1 MDRRDGDPSGAGQGE
16 FAMNTVYMFL
26 AFFKEGGIVMY
37 FMLAIAVVVL
47 AVAAERF
54 IVISR
59 AGGLNS
65 RKLMEDVLGR
75 VRQGD
80 VAAARNVSRMSSAPA
95 ARVAEGI
102 LLAAGE
108 DAAALQAAADDAA
121 ILALA
126 PLSRRL
132 SQLNVLANVAT
143 LLGLL
148 GTISGLITAFSAVG
162 AADPSQRSAFMAAGI
177 STALNATAFGLMIA
191 IPTPVIQGF
200 LVGKVERI
208 AEQVDEM
215 SIRLGQAL
223 LHMPAGRGAG
233 HLTPLHGAKGATL
246 TPATATAPR
255 GGVQ

>member
-1 MDRRDGDPSGAGQGE
+1 
-16 FAMNTVYMFL
+16 MNTVAMFA
-26 AFFKEGGIVMY
+26 AFFKEGGAVMY
-37 FMLAIAVVVL
+37 FMLAIGVLVIAIAV
-47 AVAAERF
+47 ERF

-65 RKLMEDVLGR
+65 RKLVEDILRYVRAGDLG
-75 VRQGD
+75 
-80 VAAARNVSRMSSAPA
+80 AARNCSRMSSAPA
-95 ARVAEGI
+95 ARVAEAI
-102 LLAAGE
+102 LSVAGE
-108 DAAALQAAADDAA
+108 DEAKVQSTADDAA
-121 ILALA
+121 TLALA

-132 SQLNVLANVAT
+132 PNLNVLANVST

-191 IPTPVIQGF
+191 IPALVIQGF
-200 LVGKVERI
+200 LVGKVEGI

-223 LHMPAGRGAG
+223 ASSRAVPRAAAHVVPIHAPGAAAPAAQAPVLRTGTGPQAGA
-233 HLTPLHGAKGATL
+233 
-246 TPATATAPR
+246 R
-255 GGVQ
+255 

>member
-1 MDRRDGDPSGAGQGE
+1 
-16 FAMNTVYMFL
+16 MNTVYMFF

-37 FMLAIAVVVL
+37 FMLGIAVVVL
-47 AVAAERF
+47 AISAERF

-65 RKLMEDVLGR
+65 RRLMDDILAR

-80 VAAARNVSRMSSAPA
+80 LAG
-95 ARVAEGI
+95 AEGI
-102 LLAAGE
+102 LQVAGE
-108 DAAALQAAADDAA
+108 DAATVQSAGDDAA
-121 ILALA
+121 VLALA

-132 SQLNVLANVAT
+132 SHLNVLANVAT

-148 GTISGLITAFSAVG
+148 GTISGLIVAFSAVG

-191 IPTPVIQGF
+191 IPTLVIQGF

-208 AEQVDEM
+208 AERVDEM
-215 SIRLGQAL
+215 IIRLSHTLLQTYATHGATQLAHGTRGAL
-223 LHMPAGRGAG
+223 LGPAAAARA
-233 HLTPLHGAKGATL
+233 AA
-246 TPATATAPR
+246 APR
-255 GGVQ
+255 GAAQ

>member
-1 MDRRDGDPSGAGQGE
+1 
-16 FAMNTVYMFL
+16 MNTVYMFF

-37 FMLAIAVVVL
+37 FMLGIAVVVL
-47 AVAAERF
+47 AISAERF

-65 RKLMEDVLGR
+65 RRLMDDILAR

-80 VAAARNVSRMSSAPA
+80 LAGARNCSRMSSAPA

-102 LLAAGE
+102 LQVAGE
-108 DAAALQAAADDAA
+108 DAATVQSAGDDAA
-121 ILALA
+121 VLALA

-132 SQLNVLANVAT
+132 SHLNVLANVAT

-148 GTISGLITAFSAVG
+148 GTISGLIVAFSAVG

-191 IPTPVIQGF
+191 IPTLVIQGF

-208 AEQVDEM
+208 AERVDEM
-215 SIRLGQAL
+215 IIRLSHTLLQTYATHGTTHLVHGTRGAL
-223 LHMPAGRGAG
+223 LGPAAAARA
-233 HLTPLHGAKGATL
+233 AA
-246 TPATATAPR
+246 APR
-255 GGVQ
+255 GAAQ